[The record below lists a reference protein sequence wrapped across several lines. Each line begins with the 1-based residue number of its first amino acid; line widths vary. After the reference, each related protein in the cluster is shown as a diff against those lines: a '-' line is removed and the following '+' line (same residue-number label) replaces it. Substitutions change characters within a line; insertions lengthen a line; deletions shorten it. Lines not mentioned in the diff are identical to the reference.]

1 MKLKEI
7 AELNK
12 KEKSG
17 FKTSGILLEDWVES
31 KFPQLQRNPPKSK
44 TDFTFNG
51 KDLDVK
57 GCHSSKYNNNI
68 FIEAIQNTKFDSTP
82 SHISNP
88 NILLLYV
95 DYDTG
100 TCTIINWGKL
110 YSQCKNQKLVPGG
123 YEAKGWIVNL
133 DSLIED
139 GFAVKLCHLEDTQT
153 VEG

>member
-17 FKTSGILLEDWVES
+17 FKTSGILLEDWVHEQL
-31 KFPQLQRNPPKSK
+31 PQLKRNPPKSK
-44 TDFTFNG
+44 TDFAFNKVG
-51 KDLDVK
+51 VDVK
-57 GCHSSKYNNNI
+57 GCHAGKHNNNI
-68 FIEAIQNTKFDSTP
+68 FIEAIQNVRLNSIP
-82 SHISNP
+82 SHITNP

-100 TCTIINWGKL
+100 VCTIINWGKL
-110 YSQCKNQKLVPGG
+110 YSQCKNQKLVSGG

-133 DSLIED
+133 DSLVAD
-139 GFAVKLCHLEDTQT
+139 GFAAKLCHLEDAQI